1 MDIQAHKKRVLI
13 HCMEMAKLD
22 ERYAIW
28 AAEQYEI
35 KSSGMLDGLHAK
47 VLELREKRN
56 DPKAIHPTTHR
67 PRPE

>member
-1 MDIQAHKKRVLI
+1 MDIQSYKKRVLI

-35 KSSGMLDGLHAK
+35 KSCGMLDGLHAK
-47 VLELREKRN
+47 VLELREKRR
-56 DPKAIHPTTHR
+56 DPKAITPPANRTR
-67 PRPE
+67 SE